1 MLTFYLTCGIIEKQE
16 VVLLQFT
23 KEEKAFFARKAKEIT
38 TQLRKENIPVAY
50 REQILRTAMIDT
62 KFAHVLGSDL
72 SSDYICRNSDQ
83 LNLFIKVSHYIPA
96 IGELLSAKREDILA
110 IRGIGPKKLQRLYD
124 RLIESG
130 CCPRWRP

>member
-1 MLTFYLTCGIIEKQE
+1 MK
-16 VVLLQFT
+16 FT

-50 REQILRTAMIDT
+50 REQILRTAMIDA
-62 KFAHVLGSDL
+62 KLAHVLGSDA

-83 LNLFIKVSHYIPA
+83 LNLFIKVSHYFPA

-110 IRGIGPKKLQRLYD
+110 VRGIGPKKLQRLYD